1 MFGKSK
7 SLEVRDASPSFLPKK
22 AAGTGVKLPPPMAKK
37 TSESTVMKTNT
48 VTGVD
53 VSHLQIGSRVWV
65 PDAKVLW
72 RVGEVTAVLDGG
84 VVDVFVPES
93 PDDKHQVLAAS
104 AMLGFD
110 PSHLMDHAD
119 IAQMNNMHEA
129 PLMSVLHRRYLID
142 AIYTFTTDILISI
155 NPYKSIPMLYDIAGF
170 MAASKTKLDCE
181 LKSPH
186 LFSIAEKAYRD
197 MRLGKQRDTA
207 QSIVVSG
214 ESGAGKTEAS
224 KHIMKYLAVA
234 SRQADESSKGVG
246 HAATTSLHE
255 KIEECVLLSNFVLES
270 FGNAKVCTFQ
280 SSRILYDQDGR
291 MCGVS
296 IKHFLLE
303 KTRIV
308 LPETNERNYHV
319 FYQMLAGLDAL
330 ELAEL
335 ELVAPDEYEYL
346 TSGNCIG
353 IDGVDDAADFC
364 GLRTA
369 MDKLGFTSATQ
380 RELFQVLA
388 AILKLGNASFVPV
401 HPQDRE
407 ACQFAPEV
415 PLEKIAQLLG
425 VQAADLEQ
433 KMTTQTTVTGRGSI
447 LHMKLTCDQA
457 QHAKHALCKFIYGEM
472 FNYLIGRMNST
483 SAEFVKSKSF
493 IGILDIF
500 GFEVMPVNSFEQLC
514 INFANEMLQQQFNK
528 HIFVLEQECLDLI
541 QKPPSGIMP
550 LLDEQI
556 MLKRKTT
563 DRQLLTI
570 YHQTH
575 LEKHANYAKPRF
587 ESDDFVIKHY
597 AGDVMYCINGFIGKN
612 NDNLHEDLM
621 DLLRASSLSGSTT
634 VASKFK
640 AQLSGLMDML
650 TSTTP
655 HYIKCIKPNNIK
667 FPGGFSSELVR
678 DQLICS
684 GILEVIKIRQ
694 QGYPIRRCVYLRE
707 LATTIQSKFWR
718 RCVVHRQF
726 KVLRQGMIQ
735 LQAKFR
741 QVRLATQ
748 FHAMKWATLKLQ
760 VRKETSKNQYLTQ
773 FLGIP
778 STQRMFVRDA
788 KWQQAAVV
796 IQKIVRGYLHRSKA
810 SRALKLQH
818 SSAILIQA
826 LYRGYRDLQRFCHV
840 YENVVL
846 IQAVYRAHQNR
857 QLFLRGKAAAVASQA
872 LVRKRLQRKKFVHQR
887 RMVIRLQ
894 SFARMVPHRIEFLRR
909 QRAATAIQRFCR
921 RVLARHHVTQVS
933 QAANVVVSFMRMF
946 LCKKAFSIQRQS
958 ILLVQRAVHQW
969 REKRRLASQLRR
981 LRDACDRRESATV
994 LTLVRATPELMY
1006 VRHHHDQYNSLL
1018 HIAAASGD
1026 LNVVEFILSQDKYA
1040 IKLVNKDGNTP
1051 LHEACAHSRLDV
1063 AKCLLRATSSI
1074 PWCHSPETTDADDVP
1089 VATTT
1094 TTPTTLT
1101 NENDVVVMAGTLK
1114 KRREASGWMTR
1125 YVVLRTTNHVP
1136 ELHYYHS
1143 KPRHGGTKRRNREG
1157 RLYFQATT
1165 EMELQS
1171 WLACLRDTV
1180 PSTLETRLFAM
1191 QRSTDS
1197 IQYVDRTNEADW
1209 VNATNVHGET
1219 TLHVAAR
1226 GVPGKATAASTPVV
1240 GTPDDQPQHQS
1251 PSPVTSSIRSDEV
1264 HAIKTCL
1271 WLLEHGAEL
1280 NLVTLRGNQ
1289 SALKLAIQSNYL
1301 TLAKV
1306 NPLILYLCATA
1317 GDLNTAETAIVQT
1330 LRADLAKTAITCL
1343 QSQGKDDA
1351 VLFLLKRPGHVRYS
1365 SYVSLYVEQ
1374 VGLLNVLQFT
1384 RPRLV
1389 ISVYD
1394 TQKNLVE
1401 KKQQVTSLP
1410 LAHANA
1416 MFWG

>member
-1 MFGKSK
+1 S
-7 SLEVRDASPSFLPKK
+7 S
-22 AAGTGVKLPPPMAKK
+22 
-37 TSESTVMKTNT
+37 
-48 VTGVD
+48 
-53 VSHLQIGSRVWV
+53 
-65 PDAKVLW
+65 
-72 RVGEVTAVLDGG
+72 
-84 VVDVFVPES
+84 
-93 PDDKHQVLAAS
+93 
-104 AMLGFD
+104 D
-110 PSHLMDHAD
+110 PSATK
-119 IAQMNNMHEA
+119 
-129 PLMSVLHRRYLID
+129 HRR
-142 AIYTFTTDILISI
+142 
-155 NPYKSIPMLYDIAGF
+155 N
-170 MAASKTKLDCE
+170 
-181 LKSPH
+181 
-186 LFSIAEKAYRD
+186 
-197 MRLGKQRDTA
+197 
-207 QSIVVSG
+207 
-214 ESGAGKTEAS
+214 
-224 KHIMKYLAVA
+224 
-234 SRQADESSKGVG
+234 
-246 HAATTSLHE
+246 
-255 KIEECVLLSNFVLES
+255 
-270 FGNAKVCTFQ
+270 
-280 SSRILYDQDGR
+280 
-291 MCGVS
+291 
-296 IKHFLLE
+296 
-303 KTRIV
+303 
-308 LPETNERNYHV
+308 
-319 FYQMLAGLDAL
+319 
-330 ELAEL
+330 
-335 ELVAPDEYEYL
+335 
-346 TSGNCIG
+346 
-353 IDGVDDAADFC
+353 
-364 GLRTA
+364 
-369 MDKLGFTSATQ
+369 
-380 RELFQVLA
+380 
-388 AILKLGNASFVPV
+388 
-401 HPQDRE
+401 
-407 ACQFAPEV
+407 
-415 PLEKIAQLLG
+415 
-425 VQAADLEQ
+425 
-433 KMTTQTTVTGRGSI
+433 
-447 LHMKLTCDQA
+447 
-457 QHAKHALCKFIYGEM
+457 
-472 FNYLIGRMNST
+472 
-483 SAEFVKSKSF
+483 
-493 IGILDIF
+493 
-500 GFEVMPVNSFEQLC
+500 
-514 INFANEMLQQQFNK
+514 
-528 HIFVLEQECLDLI
+528 
-541 QKPPSGIMP
+541 
-550 LLDEQI
+550 
-556 MLKRKTT
+556 
-563 DRQLLTI
+563 
-570 YHQTH
+570 
-575 LEKHANYAKPRF
+575 
-587 ESDDFVIKHY
+587 
-597 AGDVMYCINGFIGKN
+597 
-612 NDNLHEDLM
+612 
-621 DLLRASSLSGSTT
+621 ASSLSGSTT

-726 KVLRQGMIQ
+726 KVLRHGMIQ

-748 FHAMKWATLKLQ
+748 FQAMKWATLKLQ
-760 VRKETSKNQYLTQ
+760 VRKETSKHQYLTQ
-773 FLGIP
+773 LLGIP
-778 STQRMFVRDA
+778 STQRLFVRDA

-796 IQKIVRGYLHRSKA
+796 IQTIVRGYLHRSKA
-810 SRALKLQH
+810 SRALKCQH

-826 LYRGYRDLQRFCHV
+826 VYRGYRDLQRFCHV

-894 SFARMVPHRIEFLRR
+894 SFARMVPHRSEFLRR
-909 QRAATAIQRFCR
+909 QRAAMAIQRFCR
-921 RVLARHHVTQVS
+921 RVLARHHVTQVA

-946 LCKKAFSIQRQS
+946 LCKKTFLIQRQS
-958 ILLVQRAVHQW
+958 ILLVQRAVYQW

-1026 LNVVEFILSQDKYA
+1026 LNVVEFILSQDKHA

-1074 PWCHSPETTDADDVP
+1074 PWSHAPETTDGDDVP
-1089 VATTT
+1089 VAT

-1114 KRREASGWMTR
+1114 KRREASGWMVR

-1240 GTPDDQPQHQS
+1240 GTPDDQPQS
-1251 PSPVTSSIRSDEV
+1251 PSPVTSTIRSDEV
-1264 HAIKTCL
+1264 NSIKTCL

-1306 NPLILYLCATA
+1306 NPLILYLCRGHLLDRGATA
-1317 GDLNTAETAIVQT
+1317 GDLNPAETAIVQT

-1416 MFWG
+1416 MFW

>member
-1 MFGKSK
+1 
-7 SLEVRDASPSFLPKK
+7 
-22 AAGTGVKLPPPMAKK
+22 
-37 TSESTVMKTNT
+37 
-48 VTGVD
+48 
-53 VSHLQIGSRVWV
+53 
-65 PDAKVLW
+65 
-72 RVGEVTAVLDGG
+72 
-84 VVDVFVPES
+84 
-93 PDDKHQVLAAS
+93 
-104 AMLGFD
+104 
-110 PSHLMDHAD
+110 
-119 IAQMNNMHEA
+119 
-129 PLMSVLHRRYLID
+129 
-142 AIYTFTTDILISI
+142 
-155 NPYKSIPMLYDIAGF
+155 
-170 MAASKTKLDCE
+170 
-181 LKSPH
+181 
-186 LFSIAEKAYRD
+186 
-197 MRLGKQRDTA
+197 
-207 QSIVVSG
+207 
-214 ESGAGKTEAS
+214 
-224 KHIMKYLAVA
+224 
-234 SRQADESSKGVG
+234 
-246 HAATTSLHE
+246 
-255 KIEECVLLSNFVLES
+255 
-270 FGNAKVCTFQ
+270 
-280 SSRILYDQDGR
+280 
-291 MCGVS
+291 
-296 IKHFLLE
+296 
-303 KTRIV
+303 
-308 LPETNERNYHV
+308 
-319 FYQMLAGLDAL
+319 
-330 ELAEL
+330 
-335 ELVAPDEYEYL
+335 
-346 TSGNCIG
+346 IG

-457 QHAKHALCKFIYGEM
+457 QHAKHAFCKFIYGEM

-621 DLLRASSLSGSTT
+621 DLLRARSTF
-634 VASKFK
+634 V
-640 AQLSGLMDML
+640 
-650 TSTTP
+650 
-655 HYIKCIKPNNIK
+655 
-667 FPGGFSSELVR
+667 
-678 DQLICS
+678 
-684 GILEVIKIRQ
+684 
-694 QGYPIRRCVYLRE
+694 
-707 LATTIQSKFWR
+707 
-718 RCVVHRQF
+718 
-726 KVLRQGMIQ
+726 
-735 LQAKFR
+735 
-741 QVRLATQ
+741 
-748 FHAMKWATLKLQ
+748 
-760 VRKETSKNQYLTQ
+760 
-773 FLGIP
+773 
-778 STQRMFVRDA
+778 VRDA

-1306 NPLILYLCATA
+1306 NPLILYLCR
-1317 GDLNTAETAIVQT
+1317 GI
-1330 LRADLAKTAITCL
+1330 R
-1343 QSQGKDDA
+1343 
-1351 VLFLLKRPGHVRYS
+1351 
-1365 SYVSLYVEQ
+1365 
-1374 VGLLNVLQFT
+1374 
-1384 RPRLV
+1384 
-1389 ISVYD
+1389 
-1394 TQKNLVE
+1394 
-1401 KKQQVTSLP
+1401 
-1410 LAHANA
+1410 
-1416 MFWG
+1416 

>member
-270 FGNAKVCTFQ
+270 FGNAK
-280 SSRILYDQDGR
+280 ILYDQDGR

-457 QHAKHALCKFIYGEM
+457 QHAKHAFCKFIYGEM

-621 DLLRASSLSGSTT
+621 DLLRARSTF
-634 VASKFK
+634 V
-640 AQLSGLMDML
+640 
-650 TSTTP
+650 
-655 HYIKCIKPNNIK
+655 
-667 FPGGFSSELVR
+667 
-678 DQLICS
+678 
-684 GILEVIKIRQ
+684 
-694 QGYPIRRCVYLRE
+694 
-707 LATTIQSKFWR
+707 
-718 RCVVHRQF
+718 
-726 KVLRQGMIQ
+726 
-735 LQAKFR
+735 
-741 QVRLATQ
+741 
-748 FHAMKWATLKLQ
+748 
-760 VRKETSKNQYLTQ
+760 
-773 FLGIP
+773 
-778 STQRMFVRDA
+778 VRDA
-788 KWQQAAVV
+788 KWQQAAVA

-1416 MFWG
+1416 MFWGCTWHMQTPMENLPTGTHYQL